1 MLWLSLYNLKID
13 EELWLKLWMLIF
25 PLHGFFNLVIFLFHK
40 VYNYRR
46 LHSDE
51 SVGEVISLLFRTK
64 DVQEPCFVER
74 ISIVRDYHSSLEGP
88 SNTTALRLS
97 DELVGDRILIRRSP
111 LVGKRS
117 ASGENSPPHR
127 KNELSIIALFRWTS
141 SSQQPDDS
149 NRELAS
155 ESVRVSRTS
164 GLFDLSVDSS
174 NQSKPLTNTK
184 SWALLVTAFNW
195 VVSLQFST
203 EFHWDV
209 NNLGFRRNGTRKG
222 FETFHCLKEIV
233 QWCVWLQG
241 KPLKV

>member
-1 MLWLSLYNLKID
+1 MEDMKVHTDTNPISLALQALAYVSVFGLTFMLWLSLYNLEID
-13 EELWLKLWMLIF
+13 EELWLKLWTLIF

-111 LVGKRS
+111 MVGESS

-184 SWALLVTAFNW
+184 S
-195 VVSLQFST
+195 
-203 EFHWDV
+203 
-209 NNLGFRRNGTRKG
+209 
-222 FETFHCLKEIV
+222 
-233 QWCVWLQG
+233 
-241 KPLKV
+241 